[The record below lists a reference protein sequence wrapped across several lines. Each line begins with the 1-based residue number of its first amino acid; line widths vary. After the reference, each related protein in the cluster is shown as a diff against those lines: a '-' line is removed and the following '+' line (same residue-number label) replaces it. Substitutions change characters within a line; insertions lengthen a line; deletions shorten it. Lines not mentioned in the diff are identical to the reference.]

1 MTLADERT
9 LIGRRLGA
17 YDVVSL
23 LGAGGMGEVYRA
35 HDTTLGRDVALK
47 VLPTVFTTDREK
59 LARFEREARTLA
71 TLNHPH
77 VGAIYGL
84 EEHDGTR
91 ILVLELVEGT
101 TLADWLAR
109 GPLPLMEALGI
120 AHQVAE
126 ALEAAHEKGIVHRDL
141 KPANISITPDGIA
154 KVLDFGLAK
163 TLETERDAESQAP
176 TISQTHDG
184 ALLGTVAYMSP
195 EQAAGKPAEQAER
208 FVGVWRRALRDA
220 HGSSGIR
227 RRHDGVR
234 ARRGVDRR
242 AEMDDAAGKCAR
254 ADP

>member
-1 MTLADERT
+1 MF
-9 LIGRRLGA
+9 GPC
-17 YDVVSL
+17 S
-23 LGAGGMGEVYRA
+23 
-35 HDTTLGRDVALK
+35 
-47 VLPTVFTTDREK
+47 
-59 LARFEREARTLA
+59 
-71 TLNHPH
+71 
-77 VGAIYGL
+77 GL

-141 KPANISITPDGIA
+141 KPANISITPDIA

-195 EQAAGKPAEQAER
+195 EQAAGKPADRRSNLSA
-208 FVGVWRRALRDA
+208 FGVVLFGCA

-234 ARRGVDRR
+234 ARRGELPILVARRRIRWFLRRRETHESAVIGRTPQTIIAATRGARGASWGSKNVVVPVGGRLDRYGAR
-242 AEMDDAAGKCAR
+242 IGGRSPSRLAALW
-254 ADP
+254 